1 MSRKSKAT
9 SKRLYLTRHAQA
21 EHNVASDY
29 TIADAPLTYLG
40 KTQSK
45 ELNEVTKN
53 TFQQT
58 AELLVSSP
66 LRRPME
72 TMLIGYPELKARLE
86 KEGKPVILLDTLQEV
101 EALPCDTPTY
111 PISKLKASNNGIF
124 SSLDFST
131 LSEEYAS
138 KSGIYDPKNASERA
152 RRVRNWLRDREESE
166 IVVVAHGDI
175 LRYIA
180 DNQQSSRPW
189 DNAEVKIFTFASED
203 DENASVVEVDSSAE
217 PKDAT
222 DEPTSSEMK
231 N

>member
-9 SKRLYLTRHAQA
+9 SKRLHLTRHAQA

-29 TIADAPLTYLG
+29 TIADAPLTSLG
-40 KTQSK
+40 KKQSR
-45 ELNEVTKN
+45 ELNELTKD
-53 TFQQT
+53 TFQKT

-72 TMLIGYPELKARLE
+72 TMLIGYPSLKERLD

-101 EALPCDTPTY
+101 GPYACDTPTY
-111 PISKLKASNNGIF
+111 PISKLKSSNDGIF
-124 SSLDFST
+124 SELDFST
-131 LSEEYAS
+131 LSEDYAS
-138 KSGIYDPKNASERA
+138 KQGIYAPENGSERA
-152 RRVRNWLRDREESE
+152 KRVRHWLRDREESE

-175 LRYIA
+175 LRYLA

-189 DNAEVKIFTFASED
+189 DNAEVKVFTFVSED
-203 DENASVVEVDSSAE
+203 DENASLVEVDIHAE
-217 PKDAT
+217 PRDAT
-222 DEPTSSEMK
+222 DEPTSREMR

>member
-1 MSRKSKAT
+1 MSRKTRAT
-9 SKRLYLTRHAQA
+9 QKRLQLTRHAQA

-29 TIADAPLTYLG
+29 TIADAPLTDLG

-45 ELNEVTKN
+45 ELYNLSKN
-53 TFQQT
+53 TFQKT

-72 TMLIGYPELKARLE
+72 TMLIGYSDLKARLD

-101 EALPCDTPTY
+101 GPYPCDTPTY
-111 PISKLKASNNGIF
+111 PVSKLKSSNNGIF
-124 SSLDFST
+124 ESLDFST
-131 LSEEYAS
+131 LSPEYAS
-138 KSGIYDPKNASERA
+138 KKGIYAPENGSERA
-152 RRVRNWLRDREESE
+152 KQVRYWLRNREESE

-180 DNQQSSRPW
+180 DNQQSARPW
-189 DNAEVKIFTFASED
+189 DNAEVKVFTFVSED
-203 DENASVVEVDSSAE
+203 DENASLVEVDQHAE

-222 DEPTSSEMK
+222 DEPTSAEMR

>member
-1 MSRKSKAT
+1 MSQKTKAT

-45 ELNEVTKN
+45 ELNEVTKD
-53 TFQQT
+53 TFQKT

-72 TMLIGYPELKARLE
+72 TMLLGYPELKDRLE

-101 EALPCDTPTY
+101 EAYPCDTPTY

-131 LSEEYAS
+131 LSEGYAS
-138 KSGIYDPKNASERA
+138 KSGIYNPKNASERA
-152 RRVRNWLRDREESE
+152 RRVRNWLRDREENE

-189 DNAEVKIFTFASED
+189 GNAEVKIFTFAAED
-203 DENASVVEVDSSAE
+203 DENASVVEVEEPEE